1 MTKAD
6 DGADSCTV
14 VAGHLEKRLQ
24 MMVRLLMCGKVES
37 LSLQNVLF
45 CHIDVTSGHM
55 GLKKALARITERF
68 AWKGMTEDVKSI

>member
-24 MMVRLLMCGKVES
+24 MMVHLLMCGKVES
-37 LSLQNVLF
+37 LSLQNVL
-45 CHIDVTSGHM
+45 
-55 GLKKALARITERF
+55 LAAFI
-68 AWKGMTEDVKSI
+68 